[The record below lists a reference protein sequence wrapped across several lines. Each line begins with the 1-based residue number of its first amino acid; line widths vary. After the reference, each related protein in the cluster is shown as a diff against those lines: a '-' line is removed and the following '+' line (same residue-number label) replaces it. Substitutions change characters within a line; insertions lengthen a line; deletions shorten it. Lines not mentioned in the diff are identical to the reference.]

1 LRGSI
6 GDRSLMKLKSGE
18 SWVQEERERERKGN
32 QALHNVRKETSK
44 VSNFYS

>member
-1 LRGSI
+1 
-6 GDRSLMKLKSGE
+6 MKLKSGE
-18 SWVQEERERERKGN
+18 SWVQEERERKGN